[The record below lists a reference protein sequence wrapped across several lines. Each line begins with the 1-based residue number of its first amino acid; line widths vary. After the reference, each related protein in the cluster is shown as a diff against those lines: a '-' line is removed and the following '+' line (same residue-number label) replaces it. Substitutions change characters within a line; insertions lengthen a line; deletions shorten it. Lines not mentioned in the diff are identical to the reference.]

1 MSGPDSARGDADVRL
16 VPMDDLMDDLSDLD
30 REILAF
36 EEDWITHAGAKDEA
50 VRERFDLTPTG
61 YHQLLNRLIDLP
73 AAEAHAPRLVRRLR
87 RRRTARHEQ
96 RSARRL
102 APG

>member
-1 MSGPDSARGDADVRL
+1 MHGEPDQ
-16 VPMDDLMDDLSDLD
+16 LSDLD
-30 REILAF
+30 VEILAF
-36 EEDWITHAGAKDEA
+36 EEDWSSHAGAKDE
-50 VRERFDLTPTG
+50 VIRERFDLTPTG

-87 RRRTARHEQ
+87 RRRTARHEE

-102 APG
+102 ASG

>member
-1 MSGPDSARGDADVRL
+1 MHADATEL
-16 VPMDDLMDDLSDLD
+16 TDLD

-36 EEDWITHAGAKDEA
+36 EQDWVAHAGAKDDA

-87 RRRTARHEQ
+87 RRRTARQEQ

-102 APG
+102 AGD

>member
-1 MSGPDSARGDADVRL
+1 MSGE
-16 VPMDDLMDDLSDLD
+16 LSDFD

-36 EEDWITHAGAKDEA
+36 EQDWVSYAGAKDEA
-50 VRERFDLTPTG
+50 VRKRFDLSPTA

-87 RRRTARHEQ
+87 RRRAARHEQ

-102 APG
+102 AGG

>member
-1 MSGPDSARGDADVRL
+1 MHS
-16 VPMDDLMDDLSDLD
+16 DDLTDLD

-36 EEDWITHAGAKDEA
+36 EQDWVEHAGAKESA
-50 VRERFDLTPTG
+50 LRERFDLTPTG

-87 RRRTARHEQ
+87 RRRAARQEQ
-96 RSARRL
+96 RSARRSDGL
-102 APG
+102 

>member
-1 MSGPDSARGDADVRL
+1 MHGEGDQL
-16 VPMDDLMDDLSDLD
+16 TDLD

-36 EEDWITHAGAKDEA
+36 EEDWISHAGAKDEA
-50 VRERFDLTPTG
+50 VRARFDLTPTG

-96 RSARRL
+96 RSARR
-102 APG
+102 AIG

>member
-1 MSGPDSARGDADVRL
+1 VPGDEL
-16 VPMDDLMDDLSDLD
+16 TDLD

-36 EEDWITHAGAKDEA
+36 EQDWVSHAGAKDEA

-61 YHQLLNRLIDLP
+61 YHQALNRLIDQP

-87 RRRTARHEQ
+87 RRRAARQEA

-102 APG
+102 SG

>member
-1 MSGPDSARGDADVRL
+1 MHHEGDQ
-16 VPMDDLMDDLSDLD
+16 LSDLD

-36 EEDWITHAGAKDEA
+36 EQDWVAHAGTKDEA

-87 RRRTARHEQ
+87 RRRTARHEE
-96 RSARRL
+96 RSARRS
-102 APG
+102 AT

>member
-1 MSGPDSARGDADVRL
+1 VHA
-16 VPMDDLMDDLSDLD
+16 DDLTDLD

-36 EEDWITHAGAKDEA
+36 EEDWITHAGAKDSA

-61 YHQLLNRLIDLP
+61 YHQLLNRIIDNP

-87 RRRTARHEQ
+87 RLRAARQEQ
-96 RSARRL
+96 RALRRL
-102 APG
+102 AD

>member
-1 MSGPDSARGDADVRL
+1 MHADGDQ
-16 VPMDDLMDDLSDLD
+16 LSDLD

-36 EEDWITHAGAKDEA
+36 EQDWLSHAGSKDEA

-87 RRRTARHEQ
+87 RRRTARHEE

-102 APG
+102 ASG

>member
-1 MSGPDSARGDADVRL
+1 MHAD
-16 VPMDDLMDDLSDLD
+16 PSHLSDLD

-36 EEDWITHAGAKDEA
+36 EEDWVTHAGAKDTA

-61 YHQLLNRLIDLP
+61 YHQLLNRIIDNP

-87 RRRTARHEQ
+87 RLRAARQEQRAARRTV
-96 RSARRL
+96 
-102 APG
+102 G

>member
-1 MSGPDSARGDADVRL
+1 MHAEGQEL
-16 VPMDDLMDDLSDLD
+16 TDLD
-30 REILAF
+30 REILEF
-36 EEDWITHAGAKDEA
+36 EQDWVAHAGAKDEI

-61 YHQLLNRLIDLP
+61 YHQMLNRLIDLP

-87 RRRTARHEQ
+87 RRRTARQEE

-102 APG
+102 AGDV

>member
-1 MSGPDSARGDADVRL
+1 MHDSTE
-16 VPMDDLMDDLSDLD
+16 LSDLD
-30 REILAF
+30 REILEF
-36 EEDWITHAGAKDEA
+36 EQNWVSHAGAKDTA

-73 AAEAHAPRLVRRLR
+73 AAEEHAPRLVRRLR
-87 RRRTARHEQ
+87 RRRSARQEE

-102 APG
+102 AEG

>member
-1 MSGPDSARGDADVRL
+1 MSGHTPAPTHHDGDG
-16 VPMDDLMDDLSDLD
+16 LSDLD

-36 EEDWITHAGAKDEA
+36 EEDWVSHAGAKDAA
-50 VRERFDLTPTG
+50 VQERFDLTPTG

-87 RRRTARHEQ
+87 RRRAARQEE

-102 APG
+102 SR

>member
-1 MSGPDSARGDADVRL
+1 MHADS
-16 VPMDDLMDDLSDLD
+16 PELSDLD
-30 REILAF
+30 REILEF
-36 EEDWITHAGAKDEA
+36 EQDWVSHAGAKEA
-50 VRERFDLTPTG
+50 AVQARFALTPTG

-87 RRRTARHEQ
+87 RRRAARQGE

-102 APG
+102 ASG